1 MANSEIGEEKTHM
14 LSYSEL
20 KRKSRIILDNE
31 PYEIIE
37 TSSTVKARG
46 GSVLQTKLRNL
57 KTENI
62 ISKTFHPGDMFEEP
76 EILKSEVKFLYS
88 HKDKFVFSE
97 KDNSSKRFELTIQQ
111 VGEKRDFLK
120 LNQIIEALIFKNEV
134 INISLPIK
142 INLKV
147 KEAPPSVKGE
157 SQSGNKSVVL
167 ETGAK
172 ITVPSFIKT
181 GDVIEINTETREYVR
196 RVE

>member
-1 MANSEIGEEKTHM
+1 M

-20 KRKSRIILDNE
+20 KKKSRIILNNE

-57 KTENI
+57 KTENV
-62 ISKTFHPGDMFEEP
+62 ISKTFHPGDTLEEP

-88 HKDKFVFSE
+88 HKDKFVFTE
-97 KDNSSKRFELTIQQ
+97 KDNPSKRFELTAKQ
-111 VGEKRDFLK
+111 VGEKADFLK
-120 LNQIIEALIFKNEV
+120 TNQAVEALVFKNEV

-142 INLKV
+142 INLKI

-157 SQSGNKSVVL
+157 SQSGNKSVLL

-172 ITVPSFIKT
+172 IIVPSFIKT
-181 GDVIEINTETREYVR
+181 GDIIEVNTDTKEYVR

>member
-1 MANSEIGEEKTHM
+1 M

-37 TSSTVKARG
+37 ASTTVKARG

-57 KTENI
+57 KTGNV
-62 ISKTFHPGDMFEEP
+62 ISKTFHPGDALEEP
-76 EILKSEVKFLYS
+76 DISKSEVRFLYS
-88 HKDKFVFSE
+88 HKDKFVFSQ
-97 KDNSSKRFELTIQQ
+97 KDNPSKRFELTVQQ
-111 VGEKRDFLK
+111 IDKKADFLK
-120 LNQIIEALIFKNEV
+120 PNQIVEALIFKNEV

-172 ITVPSFIKT
+172 LSTPSFIKA
-181 GDVIEINTETREYVR
+181 GDTVEINTESGEYVR
-196 RVE
+196 RIE

>member
-1 MANSEIGEEKTHM
+1 M

-37 TSSTVKARG
+37 TNSTVKARG

-57 KTENI
+57 KTENV

-76 EILKSEVKFLYS
+76 EILKLEVKFLYS
-88 HKDKFVFSE
+88 HKDKFVFVE
-97 KDNSSKRFELTIQQ
+97 KDNPSKRFELTAKQIS
-111 VGEKRDFLK
+111 EKADFLK
-120 LNQIIEALIFKNEV
+120 PDQIVQALFFKNEV

-142 INLKV
+142 VNIKV

-167 ETGAK
+167 ETEAK

-181 GDVIEINTETREYVR
+181 GDIIEINTETREYVR
-196 RVE
+196 RIEYPSGSQ